1 MLERSGFCAKWRQLI
16 FFCLSTTRFSILING
31 SPCGFFGSSRGLRQ
45 GDPLSP
51 LFVLVM
57 EALGRMLIKQFMKD
71 TCQDLVWVTWREDLV
86 LGLKIN
92 LGKSKLVS
100 VGVVHNIDLLLNVLG
115 CKQDTLPMKYLGLPL
130 GAKFKDKTIWNPILE
145 KMERRLAG
153 WKCLVKLWQDCWCG
167 ETSLAVSYLDLFRF
181 CRNKEAS
188 VAELMKS
195 YNGVLFWDV
204 SFFRGVHAW
213 ELEAM
218 LGFMETIYGSSIRGF
233 GEDKMCWLPSKDKGF
248 MVNAYYRILVGPIIY
263 GFPWKSIW
271 KQKIPSRV
279 AFFVWTA
286 ALGKC
291 LMIDN
296 LRKRKI
302 SGKRDVAKKAL
313 YDVSTLLHQNPRKDK
328 PPLTF
333 PMPFGGQGF
342 HPPGAPLPNMLP
354 PGNPMWSHW
363 NSDSHGVP
371 PMPWMGGYGN
381 RPSEFVPGGF
391 NGVPPGPVAE
401 ASAEFFMKILCSAGK
416 IGGVIGKGGF
426 NVRQLQQETGAGI
439 YVQEA
444 STNSDERVIR
454 VSAFEAIWNQRSQTI
469 EAILQLQNKVSEYS
483 EKGNIITRL
492 LVPSSKVGC
501 ILGQGGHVI
510 NEMRKR
516 TQADIRVFSKD
527 DKPKCA
533 AEDEELVQ
541 VSGNFGVAKDA
552 LAEIASRLRVR
563 TLRDA
568 NAAAESA
575 PVGPSQGLRP
585 AGSIPGG
592 GLPQS
597 GTMGAGSSGRYDPL
611 KVEGYEYEPQSYP
624 VPRAATGYPNVN
636 SASDVKIPS
645 SAVSSVIGSGGSNI
659 SNVGEVVGAR
669 VKLQNSHAGGFGC
682 AVDIRGS
689 SEHLNAA
696 QSILQAFMAS
706 GGQNV
711 NSQNYQNMNAQQGSY
726 QNMNA
731 QQSYQGSYQNMN
743 AQQSPYQSS
752 GQQGSYPNINVP
764 QGAYHNISAQQ
775 SYQY

>member
-1 MLERSGFCAKWRQLI
+1 MKSLKSLLAITLKGFTTKPPFKTMTSPLRSNLIDDVKFVSGIECSINSFASMDGNKRNFFNKRPNIQFKKKGNNRKGGSIVRALREETQAKITVADSVAGADERVIIIYSSPNKLSRNQNDEEDSAGENELEPMEPHCAAQDALLKVHDRIIEEDL
-16 FFCLSTTRFSILING
+16 FGGMTFDDDNENNVVTTRL
-31 SPCGFFGSSRGLRQ
+31 
-45 GDPLSP
+45 
-51 LFVLVM
+51 LVPN
-57 EALGRMLIKQFMKD
+57 FMVG
-71 TCQDLVWVTWREDLV
+71 CL
-86 LGLKIN
+86 
-92 LGKSKLVS
+92 LGKRGDVIQRLRSETGANIRVLSADHLPTCAMSTDELV
-100 VGVVHNIDLLLNVLG
+100 
-115 CKQDTLPMKYLGLPL
+115 Q
-130 GAKFKDKTIWNPILE
+130 
-145 KMERRLAG
+145 
-153 WKCLVKLWQDCWCG
+153 
-167 ETSLAVSYLDLFRF
+167 
-181 CRNKEAS
+181 
-188 VAELMKS
+188 
-195 YNGVLFWDV
+195 
-204 SFFRGVHAW
+204 
-213 ELEAM
+213 
-218 LGFMETIYGSSIRGF
+218 
-233 GEDKMCWLPSKDKGF
+233 
-248 MVNAYYRILVGPIIY
+248 
-263 GFPWKSIW
+263 
-271 KQKIPSRV
+271 
-279 AFFVWTA
+279 
-286 ALGKC
+286 
-291 LMIDN
+291 
-296 LRKRKI
+296 I

-354 PGNPMWSHW
+354 PGNPVWSHR
-363 NSDSHGVP
+363 NSDSHGML

-444 STNSDERVIR
+444 STDSDERVIR

-483 EKGNIITRL
+483 ERGNIITRL

-645 SAVSSVIGSGGSNI
+645 IAVSSVIGSGGSNI

-669 VKLQNSHAGGFGC
+669 VKLQDSHAGGSGC
-682 AVDIRGS
+682 VVDIRGS

-696 QSILQAFMAS
+696 ESILQAFMAS

-711 NSQNYQNMNAQQGSY
+711 NSQNFQNMNAQQGPY

-764 QGAYHNISAQQ
+764 QGAYYNISAQQ

>member
-1 MLERSGFCAKWRQLI
+1 MDGNKRNFFNKRPNIQFKKKGNNRKGKW
-16 FFCLSTTRFSILING
+16 NN
-31 SPCGFFGSSRGLRQ
+31 SSREQ
-45 GDPLSP
+45 S
-51 LFVLVM
+51 
-57 EALGRMLIKQFMKD
+57 LGNSESVD
-71 TCQDLVWVTWREDLV
+71 TV
-86 LGLKIN
+86 
-92 LGKSKLVS
+92 
-100 VGVVHNIDLLLNVLG
+100 
-115 CKQDTLPMKYLGLPL
+115 
-130 GAKFKDKTIWNPILE
+130 
-145 KMERRLAG
+145 
-153 WKCLVKLWQDCWCG
+153 
-167 ETSLAVSYLDLFRF
+167 
-181 CRNKEAS
+181 
-188 VAELMKS
+188 
-195 YNGVLFWDV
+195 
-204 SFFRGVHAW
+204 
-213 ELEAM
+213 
-218 LGFMETIYGSSIRGF
+218 
-233 GEDKMCWLPSKDKGF
+233 
-248 MVNAYYRILVGPIIY
+248 YRILCPSKKIGGVIGKGGSIVRALREETQAKITVADSVAGADERVIIIY
-263 GFPWKSIW
+263 SSPNKL
-271 KQKIPSRV
+271 SRNQNDEEDS
-279 AFFVWTA
+279 AGENELEPMEPHCA
-286 ALGKC
+286 AQDALLKVHDRIIEEDLFGGMTFEDDNENNVVTTRLLVPNFMVGCLLGKRGDV
-291 LMIDN
+291 IQR
-296 LRKRKI
+296 LRSETGANIRVLSADHLPTCAMSTDELVQI

-363 NSDSHGVP
+363 NSDSHGMP

-444 STNSDERVIR
+444 STDSDERVIR

-669 VKLQNSHAGGFGC
+669 VKLQNSHAGGSGC

>member
-1 MLERSGFCAKWRQLI
+1 MLQ
-16 FFCLSTTRFSILING
+16 
-31 SPCGFFGSSRGLRQ
+31 
-45 GDPLSP
+45 
-51 LFVLVM
+51 
-57 EALGRMLIKQFMKD
+57 
-71 TCQDLVWVTWREDLV
+71 
-86 LGLKIN
+86 
-92 LGKSKLVS
+92 
-100 VGVVHNIDLLLNVLG
+100 
-115 CKQDTLPMKYLGLPL
+115 
-130 GAKFKDKTIWNPILE
+130 
-145 KMERRLAG
+145 
-153 WKCLVKLWQDCWCG
+153 
-167 ETSLAVSYLDLFRF
+167 
-181 CRNKEAS
+181 
-188 VAELMKS
+188 
-195 YNGVLFWDV
+195 
-204 SFFRGVHAW
+204 
-213 ELEAM
+213 
-218 LGFMETIYGSSIRGF
+218 
-233 GEDKMCWLPSKDKGF
+233 
-248 MVNAYYRILVGPIIY
+248 
-263 GFPWKSIW
+263 
-271 KQKIPSRV
+271 
-279 AFFVWTA
+279 
-286 ALGKC
+286 
-291 LMIDN
+291 
-296 LRKRKI
+296 I

-354 PGNPMWSHW
+354 PGNPVWSHR
-363 NSDSHGVP
+363 NSDSHGML

-444 STNSDERVIR
+444 STDSDERVIR

-483 EKGNIITRL
+483 ERGNIITRL

-645 SAVSSVIGSGGSNI
+645 IAVSSVIGSGGSNI

-669 VKLQNSHAGGFGC
+669 VKLQDSHAGGSGC
-682 AVDIRGS
+682 VVDIRGS

-696 QSILQAFMAS
+696 ESILQAFMAS

-711 NSQNYQNMNAQQGSY
+711 NSQNFQNMNAQQGPY

-764 QGAYHNISAQQ
+764 QGAYYNISAQQ

>member
-1 MLERSGFCAKWRQLI
+1 MDGNKRNFFNKRPNIQFKKKGNNRKGKW
-16 FFCLSTTRFSILING
+16 NN
-31 SPCGFFGSSRGLRQ
+31 SSREQ
-45 GDPLSP
+45 S
-51 LFVLVM
+51 
-57 EALGRMLIKQFMKD
+57 LGNSESVD
-71 TCQDLVWVTWREDLV
+71 TV
-86 LGLKIN
+86 
-92 LGKSKLVS
+92 
-100 VGVVHNIDLLLNVLG
+100 
-115 CKQDTLPMKYLGLPL
+115 
-130 GAKFKDKTIWNPILE
+130 
-145 KMERRLAG
+145 
-153 WKCLVKLWQDCWCG
+153 
-167 ETSLAVSYLDLFRF
+167 
-181 CRNKEAS
+181 
-188 VAELMKS
+188 
-195 YNGVLFWDV
+195 
-204 SFFRGVHAW
+204 
-213 ELEAM
+213 
-218 LGFMETIYGSSIRGF
+218 
-233 GEDKMCWLPSKDKGF
+233 
-248 MVNAYYRILVGPIIY
+248 YRILCPSKKIGGVIGKGGSIVRALREATQAKITVADSVAGADERVIIIY
-263 GFPWKSIW
+263 SSPNK
-271 KQKIPSRV
+271 PSRNQNDEEDS
-279 AFFVWTA
+279 AGENELEPMEPHCA
-286 ALGKC
+286 AQDALLKVHDRIIEEDLFGGMTFDDDNENNVVTTRLLVPNFMVGCLLGKRGDV
-291 LMIDN
+291 IQR
-296 LRKRKI
+296 LRSETGANIRVLSADHLPTCAMSTDELVQI

-354 PGNPMWSHW
+354 PGNPMWSHR
-363 NSDSHGVP
+363 NSDSHGMP

-444 STNSDERVIR
+444 STDSDERVIR

-568 NAAAESA
+568 NAAESA

-611 KVEGYEYEPQSYP
+611 KV
-624 VPRAATGYPNVN
+624 
-636 SASDVKIPS
+636 
-645 SAVSSVIGSGGSNI
+645 
-659 SNVGEVVGAR
+659 VGAR
-669 VKLQNSHAGGFGC
+669 VKLQDSHAGGSGC
-682 AVDIRGS
+682 VVDIRGS

-726 QNMNA
+726 QNMNT